1 MAYGMKILNI
11 QRPGKAG
18 CFFDDIGPYTEKPE
32 ARGKTLAVY
41 VVLVSQFWKREQLS
55 KKIQKK
61 RLTVRCVSKG
71 KPWTRFFMLN
81 WFAPQWLRPFEKKSL
96 TGLTLAIFAS
106 MT

>member
-18 CFFDDIGPYTEKPE
+18 CFFDDIGPYTEKPG

-41 VVLVSQFWKREQLS
+41 VVLVSQFWKREQIWIS
-55 KKIQKK
+55 IKKKW
-61 RLTVRCVSKG
+61 LTVRCVSKG

-81 WFAPQWLRPFEKKSL
+81 
-96 TGLTLAIFAS
+96 
-106 MT
+106 